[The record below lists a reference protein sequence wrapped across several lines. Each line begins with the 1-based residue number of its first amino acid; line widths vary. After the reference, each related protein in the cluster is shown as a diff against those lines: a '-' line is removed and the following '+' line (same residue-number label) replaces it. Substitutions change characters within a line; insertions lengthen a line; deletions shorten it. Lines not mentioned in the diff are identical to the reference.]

1 MTFLKGIKYY
11 QETSLYC
18 PEFLPKSI
26 WQFHII
32 THIITQIHIN
42 SYYYYIL
49 CIISSYSWELDFTP
63 IVQMRKS
70 VPEKLSD

>member
-18 PEFLPKSI
+18 PEFLCKSI

-32 THIITQIHIN
+32 TQININ